1 MAGRTG
7 APGSIAWAIKKGP
20 APFDVEPTP
29 DRRFLLCSDCVS
41 QSFSQCL
48 PLRLCWFLL
57 RSPHFSEMHHTV
69 LSACFCPGVS
79 CAPHH
84 VSVMLSAVFASA
96 SHTVSPVIRLS
107 VHEAYP
113 Q

>member
-41 QSFSQCL
+41 AALL
-48 PLRLCWFLL
+48 PVFTVAFVLWFLV
-57 RSPHFSEMHHTV
+57 RSPHLSEMHHTV

-96 SHTVSPVIRLS
+96 SHGFSCDPPLC
-107 VHEAYP
+107 P
-113 Q
+113 

>member
-1 MAGRTG
+1 MAGLTG

-29 DRRFLLCSDCVS
+29 DRRFLLCS
-41 QSFSQCL
+41 
-48 PLRLCWFLL
+48 
-57 RSPHFSEMHHTV
+57 PHLSEMHHTV

-96 SHTVSPVIRLS
+96 SHTVSPVIHLS

-113 Q
+113 QCLPSHFLKQLHYLVCRLL